1 MNTEQHRALRILVS
15 VRNVTEAM
23 LAADEG
29 ADFIDLKD
37 PAAGALGGL
46 PPALIADIVR
56 TLRARP
62 GFSGRISATVGD
74 WPADA
79 VDGVLARLRDV
90 AAAGVDDVKV
100 GIEPGPHAPRLIDA
114 LAREP
119 ARIVPVLVAD
129 RGVDREAL
137 DAIVTARASDRSRRA
152 FGAVM
157 LDTQDK
163 RAGSL
168 LQRLPRDTLRRF
180 VVEVQ
185 AVGAWAGLAGAL
197 RIDDV
202 PVLVAIGPDF
212 AGFRSAVCAG
222 DRRQAMDP
230 RRLRTLRAAVIESA
244 AANMNDIRDP

>member
-1 MNTEQHRALRILVS
+1 MNTDPAPHRALRILVS
-15 VRNVTEAM
+15 VRNVAEAM
-23 LAADEG
+23 LVADEG

-62 GFSGRISATVGD
+62 GFAGRISATVGD

-79 VDGVLARLRDV
+79 VDSILERVRAV
-90 AAAGVDDVKV
+90 AATGVDDVKV
-100 GIEPGPHAPRLIDA
+100 GIEPGPHAPRLIEA
-114 LAREP
+114 LAREK
-119 ARIVPVLVAD
+119 ANVVPVLIAD
-129 RGVDREAL
+129 CGIDHGGLNAAL
-137 DAIVTARASDRSRRA
+137 APRAPGALHAA

-163 RAGSL
+163 RGGSL
-168 LQRLPRDTLRRF
+168 LQRVPHDALRRF
-180 VVEVQ
+180 VATVQ
-185 AVGAWAGLAGAL
+185 AAGAWAGLAGAL

-202 PVLVAIGPDF
+202 PAVISISPDF

-222 DRRQAMDP
+222 DRAQAIDRQ
-230 RRLRTLRAAVIESA
+230 RLRALRAATPA
-244 AANMNDIRDP
+244 TQTAH